1 MRPARGEREGRG
13 REEVWSVDSG
23 EGGNRR
29 EVHEVE
35 RGSTALLVWRGGGR
49 RRSRGGCGASD
60 LNKKTRRRQ
69 RHRSV
74 AADSPRSSLNPPVSA
89 GTRLP
94 PQQRPRRSRHGRPAL
109 SSAHAHAPAPPPTAQ
124 QLGRSRAVRP
134 RHGRR
139 IVPAVLHGSKC
150 GRFRATNRL
159 DSGFVTS
166 SFFIHYVILLRYT
179 RLTTVSSH

>member
-1 MRPARGEREGRG
+1 VECGQWRG
-13 REEVWSVDSG
+13 REQK
-23 EGGNRR
+23 
-29 EVHEVE
+29 
-35 RGSTALLVWRGGGR
+35 RGSQGGTWKYCPTGMAR
-49 RRSRGGCGASD
+49 RRVEAEPRRLRCQRF
-60 LNKKTRRRQ
+60 KQKTRRRQ

-109 SSAHAHAPAPPPTAQ
+109 SSAHAHAPTPPPTAHAPTPPPTAQ

-134 RHGRR
+134 CHGRR
-139 IVPAVLHGSKC
+139 IVLHGSKC
-150 GRFRATNRL
+150 GQFRATKRL